1 MNTMNTSIMKKISIA
16 SAIFAALV
24 LTLLVSS
31 NLAQASSYHGTV
43 NANSN
48 AIGGNLGG
56 SGLNGI
62 LIGPPVAS
70 PSAGTYGAAQNVAL
84 TASGATSI
92 RYTTDGSAPT
102 CSIGNV
108 YSTAIP
114 VASSMVIE
122 AISCY
127 PGNASSTVASYLYAI
142 NPGSGS
148 GSGGTVTQNLGGGG
162 GGGGGS
168 SGAAAG
174 SSALFG
180 RGDSNGDSKI
190 NILDFVALMAN
201 WGNTGTGNIA
211 DFNSDGKV
219 DIMDFVILMAN
230 WTN

>member
-1 MNTMNTSIMKKISIA
+1 MKKISVVTA
-16 SAIFAALV
+16 TLVGLV
-24 LTLLVSS
+24 LALLVSS
-31 NLAQASSYHGTV
+31 NAVEASSYHGTV

-48 AIGGNLGG
+48 AIGGNLGNG
-56 SGLNGI
+56 GLNGV
-62 LIGPPVAS
+62 LIGPPVAN
-70 PSAGTYGAAQNVAL
+70 PTAGTYVAAQSVTL

-114 VASSMVIE
+114 VASSLVIE

-148 GSGGTVTQNLGGGG
+148 GGTVVQNSVSGGG

-168 SGAAAG
+168 GGSSGGSAG
-174 SSALFG
+174 SSPLFG
-180 RGDSNGDSKI
+180 RGDSNGDGKI